1 MGYAN
6 LYCVACKSFHDAGE
20 WYYRPDQDGEW
31 EYLCD
36 SMFNDLSVFEEVQ
49 WLPIDEPGT

>member
-6 LYCVACKSFHDAGE
+6 LYCVACKNFHDAGE
-20 WYYRPDQDGEW
+20 WYYRADQDGEW

>member
-20 WYYRPDQDGEW
+20 WYYRADQDGEW